1 MHRADI
7 SLLRNINLRQIK
19 TLRTNTMI
27 RMASH
32 KITHNPIKK
41 RAFYNKHAQ
50 HTTKFSTIALNQQS
64 PNQQFLY
71 FYLLK
76 NKMMT
81 NITKKTLSHPLSKN
95 KEPV

>member
-1 MHRADI
+1 
-7 SLLRNINLRQIK
+7 
-19 TLRTNTMI
+19 
-27 RMASH
+27 MASH
-32 KITHNPIKK
+32 KITHNPVKK
-41 RAFYNKHAQ
+41 SAFYNKHAQ

-64 PNQQFLY
+64 LNQQFLY

-81 NITKKTLSHPLSKN
+81 NIAQKTLSQPLSKN